1 MDFSDIAQRGLVLLG
16 CGKMG
21 SAMLEGWL
29 SSGLPAQSVW
39 ALDPHPSAWLQQQDI
54 HLNAAL
60 PSDPALVLVAVKPQL
75 MQAALPQMSKLVM
88 EPLYFYRSLRA
99 LQLPVL
105 KRYWGRTL
113 QLFGQ
118 CQTHQPRLD
127 KVLRRYREIT
137 GSKNVTWYWP
147 RAFWAPLARPFA
159 WSMRRR
165 WTRSRGC
172 QARARP
178 MCFI

>member
-39 ALDPHPSAWLQQQDI
+39 VIDPHPSAWLQVQDI

-75 MQAALPQMSKLVM
+75 MQAALPQIV
-88 EPLYFYRSLRA
+88 
-99 LQLPVL
+99 
-105 KRYWGRTL
+105 
-113 QLFGQ
+113 
-118 CQTHQPRLD
+118 
-127 KVLRRYREIT
+127 EIW
-137 GSKNVTWYWP
+137 KWNHFV
-147 RAFWAPLARPFA
+147 
-159 WSMRRR
+159 
-165 WTRSRGC
+165 
-172 QARARP
+172 
-178 MCFI
+178 FINRCGHYNCRF

>member
-39 ALDPHPSAWLQQQDI
+39 ALDPHPSAWLQQKDI

-75 MQAALPQMSKLVM
+75 MQAALPKMSK
-88 EPLYFYRSLRA
+88 F
-99 LQLPVL
+99 
-105 KRYWGRTL
+105 GNGTTL
-113 QLFGQ
+113 FLSSY
-118 CQTHQPRLD
+118 CKL
-127 KVLRRYREIT
+127 
-137 GSKNVTWYWP
+137 
-147 RAFWAPLARPFA
+147 
-159 WSMRRR
+159 
-165 WTRSRGC
+165 
-172 QARARP
+172 
-178 MCFI
+178 